1 MQYPTTVTAPTFE
14 HHRHALGIGEPAPRL
29 SWRTLTDEPD
39 WTQRAYRVRI
49 EGADGA
55 ILADTGRTPGAESVL
70 VPWPGPLL
78 ASRERA
84 TVRIRVWGG
93 ADDTPSPWS
102 EPADVE
108 TGLLDPADWSASFV
122 TPDTGDDEGALPA
135 ALLRRDFRIH
145 GDVASARLYTTG
157 LGVYETEINGVP
169 VGDEVLEPG
178 WSSYHHR
185 LRHRT
190 HDVTALL
197 RPGPNTIGALLGEG
211 WYTGRLG
218 WDGGSRHHY
227 GRQRAFLAQLELHH
241 TDGTV
246 RTVATDS
253 AWHGATGPVLRSELY
268 DGEHYDARLERDGWS
283 RPGHDTRGWSRVRE
297 LPPPTARIT
306 APTGPPVRRTRTVP
320 VREVLTTPSG
330 RTVADFGQNLV
341 GRLRI
346 RVTGSAGHTVTLRH
360 AEVLEHG
367 EIAVRP
373 LRRAAATD
381 TYVLRGA
388 GGPETWEPRFTF
400 HGFRYAEF
408 DGWPGPFDE
417 AAVEAV
423 VLHTDLERTGWFDS
437 SDATLNRFH
446 ENVVHSLLG
455 NFVDLPTD
463 CPQRDERMGWTG
475 DIAVF
480 APTAAF
486 LYGCT
491 GMLSGWLRDL
501 AAEQLARP
509 DSSVPLVVPDIL
521 DPSMG
526 GQPHAL
532 WGDAAVLVPW
542 ALYGET
548 GDLELLRTQYPS
560 MTAWIAC
567 ASGHGA
573 EGGGLWRDPDQ
584 LGDWLDPGAPPD
596 DPAAA
601 RTDAG
606 LVALAHL
613 VHSTDLLA
621 DIGELLDEKD
631 DAARHRALAARLRGA
646 FADEFV
652 TPAGRLSSDSQTA
665 YALALCFGLFP
676 EEAQRRHAG
685 ERLAHL
691 VRRAG
696 FRIATGFAGTP
707 LICEALCLAGHA
719 PLAHRMI
726 AERHCPSWLYPVTM
740 GATTIWERWD
750 SMLPDGSVNPGQM
763 TSFNHY
769 ALGSV
774 ADWLHRT
781 VAGLAAAAP
790 GWRRIRVAPRPGGTL
805 TRAWAAHLT
814 PYGRA
819 EAGWRIEGATLVV
832 EVLVPPGARAD
843 IHLPGG
849 GAPLTRGA
857 GRHVFEVPHVAEGR
871 TAKGTGHPFV
881 AGSDEDC
888 GCGSL
893 GPGPAA
899 PPCDSRAGVAGTAL

>member
-1 MQYPTTVTAPTFE
+1 MQYPKTVTSPTFE
-14 HHRHALGIGEPAPRL
+14 HHRHPLGIGEAAPRL
-29 SWRTLTDEPD
+29 SWRAVTDEPD
-39 WTQRAYRVRI
+39 WTQRAYRVRV

-55 ILADTGRTPGAESVL
+55 ILADTGRTPGDDSVL
-70 VPWPGPLL
+70 VPWPGPPL
-78 ASRERA
+78 ASRDRA
-84 TVRIRVWGG
+84 TVRVRVWGG
-93 ADDTPSPWS
+93 ADEAPSPWS
-102 EPADVE
+102 EPATVE
-108 TGLLDPADWSASFV
+108 TGLLDPADWKATLV
-122 TPDTGDDEGALPA
+122 TPDTGEEEGPLPV
-135 ALLRRDFRIH
+135 ALLRREFHVDADI
-145 GDVASARLYTTG
+145 ASARLYITAHG
-157 LGVYETEINGVP
+157 LHETEINGLR

-178 WSSYHHR
+178 WTSYNHR

-197 RPGPNTIGALLGEG
+197 RPGPNTIGTLLGEG

-218 WDGGSRHHY
+218 WDGGGRHHY
-227 GRQRAFLAQLELHH
+227 GRRRALLAQLEIRH
-241 TDGTV
+241 TDGTA
-246 RTVATDS
+246 RTVTTDGD
-253 AWHGATGPVLRSELY
+253 WHWTAGPLLRSELY

-283 RPGHDTRGWSRVRE
+283 RPGHDTHDWSEVRE

-346 RVTGSAGHTVTLRH
+346 RVTGPAGHTVTLRH

-367 EIAVRP
+367 ELALRP
-373 LRRAAATD
+373 LRQAAATD
-381 TYVLRGA
+381 SYVLRGT
-388 GGPETWEPRFTF
+388 GQPETWEPTFTY
-400 HGFRYAEF
+400 HGFRYAEL
-408 DGWPGPFDE
+408 DGWPGPFDP

-423 VLHTDLERTGWFDS
+423 VIHTDMERTGWFDS
-437 SDATLNRFH
+437 SDPLLNRFH

-455 NFVDLPTD
+455 NFVDVPTD

-486 LYGCT
+486 LHGCT

-509 DSSVPLVVPDIL
+509 DGSVPLVVPDIL
-521 DPSMG
+521 DPPMG
-526 GQPHAL
+526 GRPHAL

-542 ALYGET
+542 ALYQET
-548 GDLELLRTQYPS
+548 GDLGLLRAQYPS
-560 MTAWIAC
+560 MTAWIAR
-567 ASGHGA
+567 AAGEGT
-573 EGGGLWRDPDQ
+573 EGGGLWHDPDQ

-613 VHSTDLLA
+613 VHSADLLA
-621 DIGELLDEKD
+621 EIAEWLDEKG
-631 DAARHRALAARLRGA
+631 DAARYRALASRLRSA

-652 TPAGRLSSDSQTA
+652 TPSGRLASDSQTA
-665 YALALCFGLFP
+665 YALALSFGLLAH
-676 EEAQRRHAG
+676 ETQRRRAG
-685 ERLAHL
+685 ERLAQL
-691 VRRAG
+691 VRRSG

-781 VAGLAAAAP
+781 VAGLAAAEP
-790 GWRRIRVAPRPGGTL
+790 GWRRIRVAPVPGATL
-805 TRAWAAHLT
+805 TWARAAHLT
-814 PYGRA
+814 PFGRA
-819 EAGWRIEGATLVV
+819 EAGWRIKGTTLVV
-832 EVLVPPGARAD
+832 DVLVPPGTRAD
-843 IHLPGG
+843 IHPPGG
-849 GAPLTRGA
+849 GAPLSRGA
-857 GRHVFEVPHVAEGR
+857 GRHVVEVPYALDDRPV
-871 TAKGTGHPFV
+871 TVTGHPFV
-881 AGSDEDC
+881 AGSDVDC
-888 GCGSL
+888 GCGAQRASGA
-893 GPGPAA
+893 GPQG
-899 PPCDSRAGVAGTAL
+899 G

>member
-1 MQYPTTVTAPTFE
+1 MQYPKTVTSPTFE
-14 HHRHALGIGEPAPRL
+14 HHRHPLGIGESAPRL
-29 SWRTLTDEPD
+29 SWRAVTDEPD
-39 WTQRAYRVRI
+39 WTQSAYRIRV
-49 EGADGA
+49 EGTDGA
-55 ILADTGRTPGAESVL
+55 VLADTGRTPGDDSVL
-70 VPWPGPLL
+70 VPWPGPPL
-78 ASRERA
+78 ASRDRA
-84 TVRIRVWGG
+84 TVRVRVWGG
-93 ADDTPSPWS
+93 ADEAPSPWS
-102 EPADVE
+102 EPATVE
-108 TGLLDPADWSASFV
+108 TGLLDPADWKATLV
-122 TPDTGDDEGALPA
+122 TPDTGGEEGPLPV
-135 ALLRRDFRIH
+135 ALLRREFHVDADI
-145 GDVASARLYTTG
+145 ASARLYITAHG
-157 LGVYETEINGVP
+157 LHETEINGLR

-178 WSSYHHR
+178 WTSYNHR

-197 RPGPNTIGALLGEG
+197 RPGTNTIGALLGEG

-218 WDGGSRHHY
+218 WDGGRRHHY
-227 GRQRAFLAQLELHH
+227 GRRRALLAQLEIRH

-246 RTVATDS
+246 RTVTTDG
-253 AWHGATGPVLRSELY
+253 AWHWTAGPLLRSELY
-268 DGEHYDARLERDGWS
+268 DGEHYDARLEREGWS
-283 RPGHDTRGWSRVRE
+283 RPGHDTHDWSRVRE

-346 RVTGSAGHTVTLRH
+346 RVTGPAGHTVTLRH
-360 AEVLEHG
+360 AEVLENG
-367 EIAVRP
+367 ELALRP
-373 LRRAAATD
+373 LRQAAATD
-381 TYVLRGA
+381 SYVLRGT
-388 GGPETWEPRFTF
+388 GQPETWEPTFTY
-400 HGFRYAEF
+400 HGFRYAEL
-408 DGWPGPFDE
+408 DGWPGPFDP

-423 VLHTDLERTGWFDS
+423 VIHTDLERTGWFDS
-437 SDATLNRFH
+437 SDPLLNRFH

-486 LYGCT
+486 LHGCS

-509 DSSVPLVVPDIL
+509 DGSVPLVVPDIL
-521 DPSMG
+521 DPPMG
-526 GQPHAL
+526 GRPHAL

-542 ALYGET
+542 ALYQET
-548 GDLELLRTQYPS
+548 GDLGLLRAQYPS
-560 MTAWIAC
+560 MTAWIAR
-567 ASGHGA
+567 AAGEET
-573 EGGGLWRDPDQ
+573 EGGGLWHDPDQ

-613 VHSTDLLA
+613 VHSADLLA
-621 DIGELLDEKD
+621 EIAERLDEKG
-631 DAARHRALAARLRGA
+631 DAARHRALASRLRSA

-652 TPAGRLSSDSQTA
+652 TPSGRLASDSQTA
-665 YALALCFGLFP
+665 YALALSFGLLTH
-676 EEAQRRHAG
+676 ETQRRRAG
-685 ERLAHL
+685 ERLAQL
-691 VRRAG
+691 VRRSG

-781 VAGLAAAAP
+781 VAGLAAAEP
-790 GWRRIRVAPRPGGTL
+790 GWRRIRVAPIPGATL
-805 TRAWAAHLT
+805 TWARAAHLT
-814 PYGRA
+814 PFGRA
-819 EAGWRIEGATLVV
+819 EAGWRIEGTTLVV
-832 EVLVPPGARAD
+832 DVLVPPGTRAD
-843 IHLPGG
+843 IHPPGG
-849 GAPLTRGA
+849 GAPLSRGA
-857 GRHVFEVPHVAEGR
+857 GRHVVEVPYAPDDRPV
-871 TAKGTGHPFV
+871 TVTGHPFV
-881 AGSDEDC
+881 AGSDVDC
-888 GCGSL
+888 GCGVQPASGA
-893 GPGPAA
+893 GPHG
-899 PPCDSRAGVAGTAL
+899 G